1 MEQEFNGK
9 ELDELMQR
17 LKTSELRKGLK
28 AGYRKTARMARKVAL
43 EYLHRSDLQVKGNK
57 ADLDKGLRAYIYS
70 KGGGFMLTVKAR
82 RANKSGKGEK
92 GMHENRK
99 GKKKPVLMWAEDGTQ
114 PRKAKGDFKY
124 EWSGN
129 WKLWSRHGGK
139 YKPKKKRKY
148 TSGQDRGK
156 MPAYEF
162 LAKAT
167 PEAFRVVEQE
177 LSNQIKEGVEKVA
190 RKSGLF

>member
-1 MEQEFNGK
+1 MEQEATKSLNTLMK
-9 ELDELMQR
+9 ELSPR
-17 LKTSELRKGLK
+17 ELRKGLK

-70 KGGGFMLTVKAR
+70 KGGGFMLTVNAR

-99 GKKKPVLMWAEDGTQ
+99 GKKKPVLMWAEDGT
-114 PRKAKGDFKY
+114 RKRTAKGKFTY

-139 YKPKKKRKY
+139 YKPKKRRNY
-148 TSGQDRGK
+148 SSGQDRGK

-162 LAKAT
+162 LEKAT
-167 PEAFRVVEQE
+167 PEATRVVEQE
-177 LSNQIKEGVEKVA
+177 LGNQIKEGVEKVA
-190 RKSGLF
+190 RKSGLL